1 MIALFLALASVLTD
15 MTVFYW
21 LLILNGLG
29 TAAPM
34 SINISY
40 IQEAIKGRVGL
51 STSLMDVVA
60 IAGNLLGAT
69 AFGVLTSGGNYRF
82 ALLVGGGVAVIG
94 AGIML
99 GGNLGRLGRL
109 EPQPVSS

>member
-1 MIALFLALASVLTD
+1 MLTN
-15 MTVFYW
+15 MTAFYW

-29 TAAPM
+29 TAALM

-60 IAGNLLGAT
+60 IAANLFGAT
-69 AFGVLTSGGNYRF
+69 AFGVLTSGGDYRF
-82 ALLVGGGVAVIG
+82 ALMVG
-94 AGIML
+94 AGTSIFGAAIMAF
-99 GGNLGRLGRL
+99 GNLGRLGR
-109 EPQPVSS
+109 PKPAHA